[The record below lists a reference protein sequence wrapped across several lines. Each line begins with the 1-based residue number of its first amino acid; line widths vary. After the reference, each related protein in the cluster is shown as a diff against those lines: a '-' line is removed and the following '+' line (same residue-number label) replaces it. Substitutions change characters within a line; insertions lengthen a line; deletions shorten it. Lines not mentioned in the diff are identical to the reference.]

1 MTRCNK
7 QPAKLKDIIG
17 SFTPFL
23 VAVLAQYILNFLD
36 VAILFIRNMRSDAP
50 VSRSATIGKLLQMD
64 YNQPMNQAYLVLAQ
78 HIVFLICFGIWYYRI
93 FYRGNI
99 VSTDETFEDNT
110 KGRMK
115 NIFSCVCSIRTPF
128 LLLAGVAIQI
138 MVDGILNLLS
148 PLFPDTFAAYYDL
161 VSKAVGVNRTVP
173 MIIATFVIAPIGEE
187 LFFRG
192 VIMGYAKR
200 YMPPAFAILFQGVLF
215 GLYHGNIV
223 QGIYACIL
231 GCLLG
236 FVAYKADTLLTSMI
250 LHFSINLSV
259 LFIPSVWFEDTVR
272 CSIITAG
279 ALVLTVLFIWLAMRK
294 RKAKTAHSKAEST
307 ED

>member
-1 MTRCNK
+1 M
-7 QPAKLKDIIG
+7 KDIIG

-93 FYRGNI
+93 FYRGSI

-138 MVDGILNLLS
+138 MVDGILNIVS

-161 VSKAVGVNRTVP
+161 VSKAVGVNRAVP

-192 VIMGYAKR
+192 VILGYAKR
-200 YMPPAFAILFQGVLF
+200 YMPPAVAILFQGVLF

-236 FVAYKADTLLTSMI
+236 YAAYKSESLIPGMI

-279 ALVLTVLFIWLAMRK
+279 ALVLTVLFVWLAMRE
-294 RKAKTAHSKAEST
+294 RKAKKTHLKAESN

>member
-93 FYRGNI
+93 FYRGSI
-99 VSTDETFEDNT
+99 VSTDETFEDNAQ
-110 KGRMK
+110 GRMK

-138 MVDGILNLLS
+138 MVDGILNIVS

-161 VSKAVGVNRTVP
+161 VSKAVGVNRAVP

-192 VIMGYAKR
+192 VILGYAKR
-200 YMPPAFAILFQGVLF
+200 YMPPAVAILFQGVLF

-236 FVAYKADTLLTSMI
+236 YVAYKSESLIPGMI

-259 LFIPSVWFEDTVR
+259 LFIPSVWFENTVR
-272 CSIITAG
+272 CGIITAG
-279 ALVLTVLFIWLAMRK
+279 ALVLTVLFVWLAMRK
-294 RKAKTAHSKAEST
+294 HKTKKAHVKAESS

>member
-1 MTRCNK
+1 MTRCKK
-7 QPAKLKDIIG
+7 QPANLKDIIG

-23 VAVLAQYILNFLD
+23 VAVLAQYVLNFID
-36 VAILFIRNMRSDAP
+36 VAILFIKNMRSDAK
-50 VSRSATIGKLLQMD
+50 SNSDNTIGKILQMD

-78 HIVFLICFGIWYYRI
+78 HIVFLICFGIWYYHI
-93 FYRGNI
+93 FYRGSNI
-99 VSTDETFEDNT
+99 SEDNT

-138 MVDGILNLLS
+138 MVDGILSLVS
-148 PLFPDTFAAYYDL
+148 PLFPDTFAAYYEL
-161 VSKAVGVNRTVP
+161 VSKAVGVNRAVP
-173 MIIATFVIAPIGEE
+173 MIIATFIIAPIGEE

-200 YMPPAFAILFQGVLF
+200 YMPGASAILFQGVLF

-236 FVAYKADTLLTSMI
+236 FVAYKADTLLASMI

-259 LFIPSVWFEDTVR
+259 LFIPSVWFENTMR
-272 CSIITAG
+272 CCIITAG
-279 ALVLTVLFIWLAMRK
+279 ALVLTVLFIWLSMRE
-294 RKAKTAHSKAEST
+294 RKAKKAHVKAEST

>member
-1 MTRCNK
+1 M
-7 QPAKLKDIIG
+7 KDIIG

-36 VAILFIRNMRSDAP
+36 VVILFIRNMRSDAP

-64 YNQPMNQAYLVLAQ
+64 YNQPMNRAYLVLAQ

-93 FYRGNI
+93 FYRGSI
-99 VSTDETFEDNT
+99 VFTDETFEDNT

-128 LLLAGVAIQI
+128 LLLAGVTIQI
-138 MVDGILNLLS
+138 MVDGILSLVS
-148 PLFPDTFAAYYDL
+148 PLFPDIFAAYYDL
-161 VSKAVGVNRTVP
+161 VSKAVGVNRAVP

-200 YMPPAFAILFQGVLF
+200 YMPPAVAILFQGVLF

-236 FVAYKADTLLTSMI
+236 FVAYKADTLLASMI

-259 LFIPSVWFEDTVR
+259 LFIPSVWFEDSLR

-279 ALVLTVLFIWLAMRK
+279 ALVLTVLFVWLSMRE
-294 RKAKTAHSKAEST
+294 RKAKKAHSKAESN

>member
-1 MTRCNK
+1 MTRCKK
-7 QPAKLKDIIG
+7 QPANLKDIIG

-23 VAVLAQYILNFLD
+23 VAVLAQYVLNFID
-36 VAILFIRNMRSDAP
+36 VAILFIKNMRSDAK
-50 VSRSATIGKLLQMD
+50 SNSDNTIGKILQMD

-93 FYRGNI
+93 FYRGSNI
-99 VSTDETFEDNT
+99 SKDNT

-138 MVDGILNLLS
+138 MVDGILSLVN
-148 PLFPDTFAAYYDL
+148 PLFPDTFAAYYEL
-161 VSKAVGVNRTVP
+161 VSKAVGVNRAVP
-173 MIIATFVIAPIGEE
+173 MIIATFIIAPIGEE

-192 VIMGYAKR
+192 VIMGYARR
-200 YMPPAFAILFQGVLF
+200 YMPGASAILFQGVLF

-236 FVAYKADTLLTSMI
+236 FVAYKADTLLASMI

-279 ALVLTVLFIWLAMRK
+279 ALVLTVLFVWLAMRK
-294 RKAKTAHSKAEST
+294 MRKKKEKRNT
-307 ED
+307 EK

>member
-1 MTRCNK
+1 M
-7 QPAKLKDIIG
+7 KDIIG

-93 FYRGNI
+93 FYLGNI

-138 MVDGILNLLS
+138 MVDGILNLVS

-161 VSKAVGVNRTVP
+161 VSKAVGVNRAVP
-173 MIIATFVIAPIGEE
+173 MMIATFVIAPIGEE

-200 YMPPAFAILFQGVLF
+200 YMPGACAILFQGVLF

-236 FVAYKADTLLTSMI
+236 FVAYKADTLLASMI

-259 LFIPSVWFEDTVR
+259 LFIPSVWFENTVR

-279 ALVLTVLFIWLAMRK
+279 ALVLTVLFIWLAMRE
-294 RKAKTAHSKAEST
+294 RKAKKAHSKAEST

>member
-1 MTRCNK
+1 M
-7 QPAKLKDIIG
+7 KDIIG

-23 VAVLAQYILNFLD
+23 IAVLAQYILNFLD

-64 YNQPMNQAYLVLAQ
+64 YDQPMNQAYLVLAQ

-93 FYRGNI
+93 FYRGSI
-99 VSTDETFEDNT
+99 VSTDETFEDHT

-138 MVDGILNLLS
+138 MVDGILNIVS

-161 VSKAVGVNRTVP
+161 VSKAVGVNRAAP
-173 MIIATFVIAPIGEE
+173 MMIATFVIAPIGEE

-200 YMPPAFAILFQGVLF
+200 YMPPAIAILFQGVLF

-236 FVAYKADTLLTSMI
+236 YVAYKSESLIPGMI

-259 LFIPSVWFEDTVR
+259 LFIPSVWFEGTVR

-279 ALVLTVLFIWLAMRK
+279 ALVLTVLFVWLAMRE
-294 RKAKTAHSKAEST
+294 RKAKKAHSKAEST
-307 ED
+307 EDKKNCK

>member
-115 NIFSCVCSIRTPF
+115 NIFSCVCCIRTPF

-138 MVDGILNLLS
+138 MVDGILNLVS

-161 VSKAVGVNRTVP
+161 VSKAVGVNRAVP

-236 FVAYKADTLLTSMI
+236 FVAYKADTLLASMI

-294 RKAKTAHSKAEST
+294 HKTKKAHSKAEST

>member
-1 MTRCNK
+1 
-7 QPAKLKDIIG
+7 
-17 SFTPFL
+17 
-23 VAVLAQYILNFLD
+23 
-36 VAILFIRNMRSDAP
+36 
-50 VSRSATIGKLLQMD
+50 MD

-93 FYRGNI
+93 FYRGSI

-138 MVDGILNLLS
+138 MVDGILNIVS

-161 VSKAVGVNRTVP
+161 VSKAVGVNRAVP

-200 YMPPAFAILFQGVLF
+200 YMPPAIAILFQGVLF

-236 FVAYKADTLLTSMI
+236 FVAYKADTLLASMI

-272 CSIITAG
+272 CYIITAG
-279 ALVLTVLFIWLAMRK
+279 ALVLTVLFVWLSMRE
-294 RKAKTAHSKAEST
+294 RKAKKAHLKAESN

>member
-1 MTRCNK
+1 MTKCKK
-7 QPAKLKDIIG
+7 QPANLKDIIG
-17 SFTPFL
+17 SFAPFL
-23 VAVLAQYILNFLD
+23 VAVLAQYVLNFID
-36 VAILFIRNMRSDAP
+36 IAILFFKNMHSDEK
-50 VSRSATIGKLLQMD
+50 SNSDNTIGKILQMD
-64 YNQPMNQAYLVLAQ
+64 YNQPMNQAYLVLTQ

-93 FYRGNI
+93 FYRENI
-99 VSTDETFEDNT
+99 VFTDETFEDNT

-128 LLLAGVAIQI
+128 LLLAGIAIQI
-138 MVDGILNLLS
+138 MVDGILNIVS

-161 VSKAVGVNRTVP
+161 VSKAVGVNRAVP

-192 VIMGYAKR
+192 VIMGYAKH
-200 YMPPAFAILFQGVLF
+200 YMPPAIAILFQGVLF

-236 FVAYKADTLLTSMI
+236 FVAYKADTLLASMI

-259 LFIPSVWFEDTVR
+259 LFIPSVWFEDSLR

-279 ALVLTVLFIWLAMRK
+279 ALVLTVLFVWLAMRK
-294 RKAKTAHSKAEST
+294 HKTKKAHSKAELT

>member
-1 MTRCNK
+1 MTRCKK
-7 QPAKLKDIIG
+7 QPANLKDIIG

-23 VAVLAQYILNFLD
+23 VAVLAQYVLNFID
-36 VAILFIRNMRSDAP
+36 VAILFIKNMRSDAK
-50 VSRSATIGKLLQMD
+50 SNSDNTTGKILQMD

-93 FYRGNI
+93 FYRGSNI
-99 VSTDETFEDNT
+99 SEDNT

-138 MVDGILNLLS
+138 MVDGILSLVS
-148 PLFPDTFAAYYDL
+148 PLFPDTFAAYYEL
-161 VSKAVGVNRTVP
+161 VSKAVGVNRAVP
-173 MIIATFVIAPIGEE
+173 MIIATFIIAPIGEE

-200 YMPPAFAILFQGVLF
+200 YMPGASAILFQGVLF

-236 FVAYKADTLLTSMI
+236 FVAYKADTLLASMI

-259 LFIPSVWFEDTVR
+259 LFIPSVWFEDTVQ

-279 ALVLTVLFIWLAMRK
+279 ALVLTVLFVWLAMRK
-294 RKAKTAHSKAEST
+294 MRKKKEKRNT
-307 ED
+307 EK

>member
-1 MTRCNK
+1 M
-7 QPAKLKDIIG
+7 KDIIG

-93 FYRGNI
+93 FYLGNI

-138 MVDGILNLLS
+138 MVDGILNLVS

-259 LFIPSVWFEDTVR
+259 LFIPSVWFEDTMR

-279 ALVLTVLFIWLAMRK
+279 ALVLMVLFVWLAMRK
-294 RKAKTAHSKAEST
+294 HKTKETRSRAEST

>member
-1 MTRCNK
+1 MTRCKK
-7 QPAKLKDIIG
+7 QPANLKDIIG

-23 VAVLAQYILNFLD
+23 VAVLAQYVLNFID
-36 VAILFIRNMRSDAP
+36 VAILFIKNMRSDAK
-50 VSRSATIGKLLQMD
+50 SNSDNTIGKILQMD

-93 FYRGNI
+93 FHRGSNI
-99 VSTDETFEDNT
+99 SEDNT

-138 MVDGILNLLS
+138 MVDGILSLVS
-148 PLFPDTFAAYYDL
+148 PLFPDTFAAYYEL
-161 VSKAVGVNRTVP
+161 VSKAVGVNRAVP
-173 MIIATFVIAPIGEE
+173 MIIATFIIAPIGEE

-200 YMPPAFAILFQGVLF
+200 YMPGASAILFQGVLF

-236 FVAYKADTLLTSMI
+236 FVAYKADTLLASMI

-279 ALVLTVLFIWLAMRK
+279 ALVLMVLFVWLAMRK
-294 RKAKTAHSKAEST
+294 MRKKKEKRNT
-307 ED
+307 EK

>member
-1 MTRCNK
+1 MTRCKN

-23 VAVLAQYILNFLD
+23 IAVLAQYVLNFID
-36 VAILFIRNMRSDAP
+36 VAILFFKNMRSDEK
-50 VSRSATIGKLLQMD
+50 SNSENTIGKILQMD

-78 HIVFLICFGIWYYRI
+78 HIVFLICFGVWYYRI

-99 VSTDETFEDNT
+99 VSTDESFEDNT

-138 MVDGILNLLS
+138 MVDGILNLVS
-148 PLFPDTFAAYYDL
+148 PLFPDTFATYYEL
-161 VSKAVGVNRTVP
+161 VSKAVGVNRAVP
-173 MIIATFVIAPIGEE
+173 MMIATFVIAPFGEE

-236 FVAYKADTLLTSMI
+236 FVAYKANTLLASII

-259 LFIPSVWFEDTVR
+259 LFIPSVWFEETVR
-272 CSIITAG
+272 CGIITAG
-279 ALVLTVLFIWLAMRK
+279 ALVLTVLFVWLAMRK
-294 RKAKTAHSKAEST
+294 KEEKKIT
-307 ED
+307 EK

>member
-1 MTRCNK
+1 
-7 QPAKLKDIIG
+7 
-17 SFTPFL
+17 
-23 VAVLAQYILNFLD
+23 
-36 VAILFIRNMRSDAP
+36 MRSDEK
-50 VSRSATIGKLLQMD
+50 SNSDNTISKILQMD

-138 MVDGILNLLS
+138 MVDGILNLVS

-161 VSKAVGVNRTVP
+161 VSKAVGVNRAVP
-173 MIIATFVIAPIGEE
+173 MMIATFVIAPIGEE

-236 FVAYKADTLLTSMI
+236 FVAYKADTLLASMI

-259 LFIPSVWFEDTVR
+259 LFIPSVWFEDTIR

-279 ALVLTVLFIWLAMRK
+279 ALVLTVLFVWLAMRK
-294 RKAKTAHSKAEST
+294 HKTKKAHSKAEST

>member
-1 MTRCNK
+1 MTRCKK
-7 QPAKLKDIIG
+7 QPANLKDIIG

-23 VAVLAQYILNFLD
+23 VAVLAQYVLNFID
-36 VAILFIRNMRSDAP
+36 VAILFIKNMRSDAK
-50 VSRSATIGKLLQMD
+50 SNSDNTIGKILQMD

-93 FYRGNI
+93 FYRGSNI
-99 VSTDETFEDNT
+99 SEDNT

-138 MVDGILNLLS
+138 TVDGILNIVS

-161 VSKAVGVNRTVP
+161 VSKAVGVNRAVP

-200 YMPPAFAILFQGVLF
+200 YMPPAIAILFQGVLF
-215 GLYHGNIV
+215 GLYPGNIV

-236 FVAYKADTLLTSMI
+236 FVAYKADTLLASMI

-259 LFIPSVWFEDTVR
+259 LFIPSVWFEDSLR

-279 ALVLTVLFIWLAMRK
+279 ALVLTVLFVWLSMRE
-294 RKAKTAHSKAEST
+294 RKAKKAHSKAEST

>member
-1 MTRCNK
+1 MTRCKK
-7 QPAKLKDIIG
+7 QPANLKDIIG

-23 VAVLAQYILNFLD
+23 VAVLAQYVLNFID
-36 VAILFIRNMRSDAP
+36 VAILFIKNMRSDAK
-50 VSRSATIGKLLQMD
+50 SNSDNTIGKILQMD

-93 FYRGNI
+93 FYRGSNI
-99 VSTDETFEDNT
+99 SEDNT

-138 MVDGILNLLS
+138 MVDGILSLVS
-148 PLFPDTFAAYYDL
+148 PLFPDTFAAYYEL
-161 VSKAVGVNRTVP
+161 VSKAVGVNRAVP
-173 MIIATFVIAPIGEE
+173 MIIATFIIAPISEE

-200 YMPPAFAILFQGVLF
+200 YMPGASAILFQGVLF

-236 FVAYKADTLLTSMI
+236 FVAYKADTLLASMI

-279 ALVLTVLFIWLAMRK
+279 ALVLTVLFVWLAMRK
-294 RKAKTAHSKAEST
+294 MRKKKEKRNT
-307 ED
+307 EK

>member
-7 QPAKLKDIIG
+7 QPANLKDIIG

-23 VAVLAQYILNFLD
+23 IAVLAQYVLNFID
-36 VAILFIRNMRSDAP
+36 IAILFFKNMRSDEK
-50 VSRSATIGKLLQMD
+50 SNSDNTISKILQMD

-93 FYRGNI
+93 FYHGNI
-99 VSTDETFEDNT
+99 VSENETFEDNT

-138 MVDGILNLLS
+138 MVDGILNLVS
-148 PLFPDTFAAYYDL
+148 PLFPDTFTAYYDL
-161 VSKAVGVNRTVP
+161 VSKAVGVNRAVP
-173 MIIATFVIAPIGEE
+173 MMIATFVIAPIGEE

-200 YMPPAFAILFQGVLF
+200 YMPGASAILFQGVLF

-236 FVAYKADTLLTSMI
+236 FVAYKADTLLASMI

-259 LFIPSVWFEDTVR
+259 LFIPSVWFEDTLR

-279 ALVLTVLFIWLAMRK
+279 ALVLTVLFVWLSMRK
-294 RKAKTAHSKAEST
+294 HKTKETRSRAESNK
-307 ED
+307 D

>member
-1 MTRCNK
+1 
-7 QPAKLKDIIG
+7 
-17 SFTPFL
+17 
-23 VAVLAQYILNFLD
+23 
-36 VAILFIRNMRSDAP
+36 MRSDEK
-50 VSRSATIGKLLQMD
+50 SNSENTIGKILQMD

-78 HIVFLICFGIWYYRI
+78 HIVFLICFGVWYYRI

-99 VSTDETFEDNT
+99 VSTDESFEDNT

-138 MVDGILNLLS
+138 MVDGILNLVS
-148 PLFPDTFAAYYDL
+148 PLFPDTFAAYYEL
-161 VSKAVGVNRTVP
+161 VSKAVGVNRAVP
-173 MIIATFVIAPIGEE
+173 MMIATFVIAPIGEE

-223 QGIYACIL
+223 QGIYACVL

-236 FVAYKADTLLTSMI
+236 FVAYKANSILASMI

-259 LFIPSVWFEDTVR
+259 LFIPSIWFEDTVR
-272 CSIITAG
+272 CGIITAG
-279 ALVLTVLFIWLAMRK
+279 ALVLTVLFVWLSMRERRPK
-294 RKAKTAHSKAEST
+294 KSHSKDEST

>member
-7 QPAKLKDIIG
+7 QPANLKDIIG

-64 YNQPMNQAYLVLAQ
+64 YDQPMNQAYLVLAQ

-93 FYRGNI
+93 FYRGSI
-99 VSTDETFEDNT
+99 VSTDETFEDHT

-138 MVDGILNLLS
+138 MVDGILSLVS

-161 VSKAVGVNRTVP
+161 VSKAVGVNRAVP
-173 MIIATFVIAPIGEE
+173 MMIATFVIAPIGEE

-200 YMPPAFAILFQGVLF
+200 YMPPAVAILFQGVLF

-236 FVAYKADTLLTSMI
+236 FVAYKADTLLASMI

-259 LFIPSVWFEDTVR
+259 LFIPSVWFEDTLR

-279 ALVLTVLFIWLAMRK
+279 ALVLTVLFVWLSMRE
-294 RKAKTAHSKAEST
+294 RKAKKAHSKAESN

>member
-1 MTRCNK
+1 MTRCKK
-7 QPAKLKDIIG
+7 QPANLKDIIG

-23 VAVLAQYILNFLD
+23 VAVLAQYVLNFID
-36 VAILFIRNMRSDAP
+36 VAILFIKNMRSDAK
-50 VSRSATIGKLLQMD
+50 SNSDNTIGKILQMD

-93 FYRGNI
+93 FYRGSNI
-99 VSTDETFEDNT
+99 SKDNT

-138 MVDGILNLLS
+138 MVDGILSLVS
-148 PLFPDTFAAYYDL
+148 PLFPDTFAAYYEL
-161 VSKAVGVNRTVP
+161 VSKAVGVNRAVP
-173 MIIATFVIAPIGEE
+173 MIIATFIIAPIGEE

-200 YMPPAFAILFQGVLF
+200 YMPGASAILFQGVLF

-236 FVAYKADTLLTSMI
+236 FAAYKADTLLASMI

-279 ALVLTVLFIWLAMRK
+279 ALVLTVLFVWLAMRK
-294 RKAKTAHSKAEST
+294 MRKKKEKRNT
-307 ED
+307 EK

>member
-1 MTRCNK
+1 M
-7 QPAKLKDIIG
+7 KDIIG

-93 FYRGNI
+93 FYRGSI
-99 VSTDETFEDNT
+99 VSTDETFEDHT

-138 MVDGILNLLS
+138 MVDGILNIVS

-161 VSKAVGVNRTVP
+161 VSKAVGVNRAVP

-192 VIMGYAKR
+192 VILGYAKR
-200 YMPPAFAILFQGVLF
+200 YMPPAIAILFQGVLF

-236 FVAYKADTLLTSMI
+236 FVAYKADTLLASMI

-259 LFIPSVWFEDTVR
+259 LFIPSVWFEDSLR

-279 ALVLTVLFIWLAMRK
+279 ALVLTVLFVWLAMRE
-294 RKAKTAHSKAEST
+294 RKAKKAHLKAESN

>member
-1 MTRCNK
+1 M
-7 QPAKLKDIIG
+7 KDIIG

-36 VAILFIRNMRSDAP
+36 VVILFIRNMRSDAP

-93 FYRGNI
+93 FYRGSI
-99 VSTDETFEDNT
+99 VFTDETFEDHT

-138 MVDGILNLLS
+138 MVDGILNIVS

-161 VSKAVGVNRTVP
+161 VSKAVGVNRAAP

-200 YMPPAFAILFQGVLF
+200 YMPPAIAILFQGVLF

-236 FVAYKADTLLTSMI
+236 FVAYKADTLLASMI

-259 LFIPSVWFEDTVR
+259 LFIPSVWFEDSLR

-279 ALVLTVLFIWLAMRK
+279 ALILTVLFVWLSMRE
-294 RKAKTAHSKAEST
+294 RKAKKAHSKAEST

>member
-1 MTRCNK
+1 M
-7 QPAKLKDIIG
+7 KDIIG

-93 FYRGNI
+93 FYRGSI
-99 VSTDETFEDNT
+99 VSTDETFEDHT

-138 MVDGILNLLS
+138 MVDGILNIVS

-161 VSKAVGVNRTVP
+161 VSKAVGVNRAVP

-192 VIMGYAKR
+192 VIMGYANR
-200 YMPPAFAILFQGVLF
+200 YMPPAIAVLFQGVLF

-236 FVAYKADTLLTSMI
+236 FVAYKADTLLASMI

-259 LFIPSVWFEDTVR
+259 LFIPSVWFEASLR

-279 ALVLTVLFIWLAMRK
+279 ALVLTVLFVWLAMRE
-294 RKAKTAHSKAEST
+294 RKAKKAHLKAESN

>member
-1 MTRCNK
+1 M
-7 QPAKLKDIIG
+7 KDIIG

-36 VAILFIRNMRSDAP
+36 VVILFIRNMRSDAP

-64 YNQPMNQAYLVLAQ
+64 YNQPMNRAYLVLAQ

-93 FYRGNI
+93 FYRGSI
-99 VSTDETFEDNT
+99 VFTDETFEDNT
-110 KGRMK
+110 KVRMK

-128 LLLAGVAIQI
+128 LLLAGVTIQI
-138 MVDGILNLLS
+138 MVDGILSLVS
-148 PLFPDTFAAYYDL
+148 PLFPDIFAAYYDL
-161 VSKAVGVNRTVP
+161 VSKAVGVNRAVP
-173 MIIATFVIAPIGEE
+173 MMIATFVIAPIGEE

-200 YMPPAFAILFQGVLF
+200 YMPPAVAILFQGVLF

-236 FVAYKADTLLTSMI
+236 YVAYKSESLIPGMI

-279 ALVLTVLFIWLAMRK
+279 ALVLTVLFVWLAMRK
-294 RKAKTAHSKAEST
+294 RKAKKTHLKAESN

>member
-1 MTRCNK
+1 MTRCKK
-7 QPAKLKDIIG
+7 QPANLKDIIG

-23 VAVLAQYILNFLD
+23 VAVLAQYVLNFID
-36 VAILFIRNMRSDAP
+36 VAILFIKNMRSDAK
-50 VSRSATIGKLLQMD
+50 SNSDNTIGKILQMD

-78 HIVFLICFGIWYYRI
+78 HIAFLICFGIWYYRI
-93 FYRGNI
+93 FYRGNNI
-99 VSTDETFEDNT
+99 SEDTT

-115 NIFSCVCSIRTPF
+115 NIFSCVCSIRTLF

-138 MVDGILNLLS
+138 MVDGILNLVS
-148 PLFPDTFAAYYDL
+148 PLFPDTFAAYYEL
-161 VSKAVGVNRTVP
+161 VSKAVGVNRAVP
-173 MIIATFVIAPIGEE
+173 MIIATFIIAPIGEE

-200 YMPPAFAILFQGVLF
+200 YMPGAIAILFQGVLF

-236 FVAYKADTLLTSMI
+236 FVAYKSESLIPGMI

-259 LFIPSVWFEDTVR
+259 LFIPSVWFENTVR
-272 CSIITAG
+272 CCIITAG
-279 ALVLTVLFIWLAMRK
+279 ALVLTMLFVWLAIREH
-294 RKAKTAHSKAEST
+294 KTKKTRSRTEST

>member
-1 MTRCNK
+1 MTRCKN

-17 SFTPFL
+17 SFTPLL
-23 VAVLAQYILNFLD
+23 VAMLVQYVLNILD
-36 VAILFIRNMRSDAP
+36 VIILFFKNMHSDEKTYN
-50 VSRSATIGKLLQMD
+50 STTMSKILQMD

-78 HIVFLICFGIWYYRI
+78 HIVFLICFGVWYYRI

-138 MVDGILNLLS
+138 MVDGILNLVS
-148 PLFPDTFAAYYDL
+148 PLFPDIFAAYYDL
-161 VSKAVGVNRTVP
+161 VSKAVGVNRAVP

-200 YMPPAFAILFQGVLF
+200 YMPGTAAILFQGVLF

-236 FVAYKADTLLTSMI
+236 FVAYKANTLLASMI

-259 LFIPSVWFEDTVR
+259 LFIPSVWFENTVR

-279 ALVLTVLFIWLAMRK
+279 ALVLTVLFVWLAMRE
-294 RKAKTAHSKAEST
+294 RKAKKAEKIT
-307 ED
+307 EK

>member
-1 MTRCNK
+1 M
-7 QPAKLKDIIG
+7 KDIIG

-64 YNQPMNQAYLVLAQ
+64 YDQPMNQAYLVLAQ

-93 FYRGNI
+93 FYRGSI
-99 VSTDETFEDNT
+99 VSTDETFEDHT

-138 MVDGILNLLS
+138 MVDGILSLVS

-161 VSKAVGVNRTVP
+161 VSKAVGVNRAVP
-173 MIIATFVIAPIGEE
+173 MMIATFVIAPIGEE

-200 YMPPAFAILFQGVLF
+200 YMPPAVAILFQGVLF

-236 FVAYKADTLLTSMI
+236 FVAYKADTLLASMI

-259 LFIPSVWFEDTVR
+259 LFIPSVWFEDTLR

-279 ALVLTVLFIWLAMRK
+279 ALVLTVLFVWLSMRE
-294 RKAKTAHSKAEST
+294 RKAKKAHSKAESN

>member
-7 QPAKLKDIIG
+7 QPANLKDIIG

-23 VAVLAQYILNFLD
+23 VAVLAQYVLNFID
-36 VAILFIRNMRSDAP
+36 VAILFIKNMRSDAK
-50 VSRSATIGKLLQMD
+50 SNSDNTIGKILQMD

-93 FYRGNI
+93 FYRGSNI
-99 VSTDETFEDNT
+99 SEDNT

-138 MVDGILNLLS
+138 MVDGILSLVS
-148 PLFPDTFAAYYDL
+148 PLFPDTFAAYYEL
-161 VSKAVGVNRTVP
+161 VSKAVGVNRAVP
-173 MIIATFVIAPIGEE
+173 MIIATFIIAPIGEE

-200 YMPPAFAILFQGVLF
+200 YMPGASAILFQGVLF

-223 QGIYACIL
+223 QGIDACIL

-236 FVAYKADTLLTSMI
+236 FVAYKADTLLASMI

-279 ALVLTVLFIWLAMRK
+279 ALVLTVLFVWLAMRK
-294 RKAKTAHSKAEST
+294 MRKKKEKRNT
-307 ED
+307 EK